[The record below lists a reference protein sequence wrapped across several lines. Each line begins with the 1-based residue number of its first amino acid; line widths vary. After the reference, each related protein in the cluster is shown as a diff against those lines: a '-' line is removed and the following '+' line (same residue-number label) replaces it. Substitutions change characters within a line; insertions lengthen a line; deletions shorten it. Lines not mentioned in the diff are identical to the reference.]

1 MGGAPIPS
9 TWSPQRG
16 EALLFD
22 PASGHWLYFSR
33 PLRLLE
39 VHEVAAIRP
48 TLRQLEEEV
57 ERSGLWAAG
66 FLSYEAAA
74 AFDTACSVLAD
85 HDFPLLWFGL
95 YDEPQVV
102 ELPPPP
108 ADLPRP
114 LWKAAGDEA
123 AFAGAVATIRDRIAA
138 GETYQVNFTFSL
150 HSDFHQDPWLFFL
163 DLVQGQKAGGAAYLD
178 TGRYAIASASPELFF
193 ARRGQQLWSRPM
205 KGTAP
210 RGRTLEEDRARGE
223 GLRTSEKD
231 RAENLMI
238 LDMIRNDLGRLGGPV
253 RVPALFTLEK
263 YPTVWQLTSVA
274 ETETDA
280 SLDEVFAALFPC
292 ASITGAPKYRTMQ
305 IIADL
310 EQRPRRLY
318 TGALGYVAP
327 QRRARFS
334 VAIRTALIDR
344 QRQRGEYGVGAGI
357 TWGSE
362 AGAEYRECLQ
372 KGRILRQSAPPPT
385 LLESLRWTPAEGLF
399 LRKEHLR
406 RLADSAAYFDLP
418 WSREEAIR
426 QLDRLT
432 ATLPPSPHKV
442 RLLLDAE
449 GHYQGEALPLPPSAP
464 GPARLGL
471 APFPVDSTD
480 PRLYHKTTQ
489 RRLYDEARQAC
500 PDCDDV
506 ILWNERGEVTET
518 TIANLVVEQEDG
530 RLITPALDCG
540 LLPGTF
546 RASLLARG
554 TIEEGIVPLQKLSC
568 CRSIFLINSVRGWR
582 PALFSRASDPRS
594 ELSAKET

>member
-1 MGGAPIPS
+1 MSEPNHS
-9 TWSPQRG
+9 NWRPQHG
-16 EALLFD
+16 EALLYD
-22 PASGHWLYFSR
+22 PDSGCWLYFAR
-33 PLRLLE
+33 PRHLLE
-39 VHEVAAIRP
+39 VREAGAIRQ

-57 ERSGLWAAG
+57 EGSGLWAAG

-74 AFDTACSVLAD
+74 AFDEACTVLAD
-85 HDFPLLWFGL
+85 DDFPLLWFGL

-102 ELPPPP
+102 ELPAPP
-108 ADLPRP
+108 AALPRP
-114 LWKAAGDEA
+114 PWKAACDEA
-123 AFAGAVATIRDRIAA
+123 AFAGAVATIRERIAA
-138 GETYQVNFTFSL
+138 GETYQVNFTFPL
-150 HSDFHQDPWLFFL
+150 HSDFRQDPWLFFL
-163 DLVQGQKAGGAAYLD
+163 DLVQGQKASGAAYLD
-178 TGRYAIASASPELFF
+178 TGRYAMASASPELFF
-193 ARRGQQLWSRPM
+193 QRRGRQLWSRPM

-223 GLRTSEKD
+223 ELRASEKD

-238 LDMIRNDLGRLGGPV
+238 LDMIRNDLGRLGGAV
-253 RVPALFTLEK
+253 RVPTLFTLEK
-263 YPTVWQLTSVA
+263 YPTVWQLTSTA

-280 SLDEVFAALFPC
+280 PLDEVFAALFPC

-305 IIADL
+305 IIAEL

-318 TGALGYVAP
+318 TGAFGYVAP

-344 QRQRGEYGVGAGI
+344 QRQRGTYGVGAGI

-372 KGRILRQSAPPPT
+372 KGRILTQSAPPPT
-385 LLESLRWTPAEGLF
+385 LLESLRWTPEEGLF
-399 LRKEHLR
+399 LREEHLR

-418 WSREEAIR
+418 WSRHEAIR

-432 ATLPPSPHKV
+432 ATLPPHPHKI
-442 RLLLDAE
+442 RLLLGAD
-449 GHYQGEALPLPPSAP
+449 GHYNGEALPLSPSPP
-464 GPARLGL
+464 GPLRLGL
-471 APFPVDSTD
+471 APFPVDSAD

-518 TIANLVVEQEDG
+518 TIANLVVEREDG
-530 RLITPALDCG
+530 RLITPTLDCG

-546 RASLLARG
+546 RATLLAQG
-554 TIEEGIVPLQKLSC
+554 TIEEGIVPLEELPR
-568 CRSIFLINSVRGWR
+568 CRRLFLINSVRGWR
-582 PALFSRASDPRS
+582 PALFSRDFDPRP
-594 ELSAKET
+594 ELSHKET